1 MAAEHDSE
9 DMSLRF
15 SYDSPKQ
22 IASLLEKHGLRM
34 NKRFGQNFLISKGGR
49 EKIISQILDG
59 SPESIWEIGPG
70 IGALTH
76 ELVRHTKE
84 LVLFEI
90 DHGFIKILKSLFGD
104 LDHVRIVEGD
114 VLKTWKQESGV
125 PSVVCG
131 NLPYNI
137 GAQVIA
143 SLIESGCTSGKMV
156 FTLQKEVVQRICAR
170 PGTKAYSSF
179 TVLCELYY
187 DSSHLFDLRPGAF
200 YPAPDVDSSV
210 VLMRKR
216 DVPLI
221 HDEDRSGVISFLHA
235 LFHARRK
242 TVTNNL
248 KRTFGDVR
256 PALESLGLDAAVRAE
271 RLDAVTICRLYEL
284 LKDRQKDD
292 QAL

>member
-1 MAAEHDSE
+1 
-9 DMSLRF
+9 
-15 SYDSPKQ
+15 
-22 IASLLEKHGLRM
+22 
-34 NKRFGQNFLISKGGR
+34 
-49 EKIISQILDG
+49 
-59 SPESIWEIGPG
+59 
-70 IGALTH
+70 
-76 ELVRHTKE
+76 
-84 LVLFEI
+84 
-90 DHGFIKILKSLFGD
+90 
-104 LDHVRIVEGD
+104 
-114 VLKTWKQESGV
+114 
-125 PSVVCG
+125 
-131 NLPYNI
+131 
-137 GAQVIA
+137 VIA